1 MSVLWALWVT
11 WELIGFYLR
20 IKDPD
25 RITGLETN
33 RIA

>member
-1 MSVLWALWVT
+1 MFGGRFGVT
-11 WELIGFYLR
+11 WELIGFCLR